1 MIMDVDDAISLALV
15 VTVGSSKLIEFFI
28 PFADLQHATTHT
40 HSKNGKEKN
49 RIIGNSRMCFPRD
62 NIA

>member
-28 PFADLQHATTHT
+28 PLQIFNMLHTHT
-40 HSKNGKEKN
+40 QKTEKK
-49 RIIGNSRMCFPRD
+49 RIE
-62 NIA
+62 

>member
-1 MIMDVDDAISLALV
+1 MNLYEDKAISLALV

-28 PFADLQHATTHT
+28 PFADLQHATHT
-40 HSKNGKEKN
+40 RSKNGKEKN